1 LCFALSGYFSS
12 ADQNPAAF
20 ARDSAR
26 TTNLCESS
34 RPRRSLRERRLPA
47 SCVPHGAPS
56 GFATFTSAWS
66 YRLSVPSP
74 LISLLSSTERGMLR
88 VRRSRRSGLPPGAR
102 AGQGSH
108 QRPPRRHTGF
118 SALLRRFAAAASRR
132 ALRAIR
138 VPADIRVVFAC
149 ASPSPCFR
157 FCSLFFSALPACQ
170 TDLARPSRC

>member
-1 LCFALSGYFSS
+1 MFHWFIEDGLSST
-12 ADQNPAAF
+12 DQNPSAF

-34 RPRRSLRERRLPA
+34 HPRRSLRERRLPA

-74 LISLLSSTERGMLR
+74 LISLLSSTERGMR
-88 VRRSRRSGLPPGAR
+88 PVRRSRRSGLPPGAR

-108 QRPPRRHTGF
+108 HRPPRRHTGF
-118 SALLRRFAAAASRR
+118 SALPRRFAAAASRR

-138 VPADIRVVFAC
+138 VPPDIRVVFAC
-149 ASPSPCFR
+149 ASR
-157 FCSLFFSALPACQ
+157 FCSPSLFFSALPAKP
-170 TDLARPSRC
+170 T